1 MKRIRRERT
10 AEFKAEAVRLVE
22 QTGRPAT
29 VVARE
34 LGIHPSVLQ
43 AWVRAGSAAPPRRV
57 EPAESVEEENR
68 RLRRENAT
76 LRDERDILKKA
87 AAYFAN
93 ASR

>member
-1 MKRIRRERT
+1 MKRIRRQHT
-10 AEFKAEAVRLVE
+10 AEFKAHAVRLVE

-34 LGIHPSVLQ
+34 LGLHPAVLQ
-43 AWVRAGSAAPPRRV
+43 GWVRATSAAPVGRGAV
-57 EPAESVEEENR
+57 DESLEAENR
-68 RLRRENAT
+68 RLREENAQ
-76 LRDERDILKKA
+76 LRDERDLLKKA

>member
-1 MKRIRRERT
+1 MKRIRRQRT
-10 AEFKAEAVRLVE
+10 AEFKAQAVRLVE

-43 AWVRAGSAAPPRRV
+43 GWVRAAAAAPRAR
-57 EPAESVEEENR
+57 AESAESLEEENR

>member
-1 MKRIRRERT
+1 MKRIRRQHT
-10 AEFKAEAVRLVE
+10 AEFKAQAVRLVE

-34 LGIHPSVLQ
+34 LGLHPEVLRS
-43 AWVRAGSAAPPRRV
+43 WMRAAADTPSTRRD
-57 EPAESVEEENR
+57 AGESLEEEVR

>member
-1 MKRIRRERT
+1 MKRIRRQHT
-10 AEFKAEAVRLVE
+10 AEFKREAVRLVA

-34 LGIHPSVLQ
+34 LGLHPEVLR
-43 AWVRAGSAAPPRRV
+43 AWMRASPEAPRERGPG
-57 EPAESVEEENR
+57 AESLEAENR
-68 RLRRENAT
+68 RLRQENAQ
-76 LRDERDILKKA
+76 LRDERDLLKKA

>member
-1 MKRIRRERT
+1 MKRIRRQYT

-29 VVARE
+29 VIARE
-34 LGIHPSVLQ
+34 LGVHPEVLGR
-43 AWVRAGSAAPPRRV
+43 WRRAAAAAPAPRG
-57 EPAESVEEENR
+57 AATESLEDENR

-76 LRDERDILKKA
+76 LREEREILKKA
-87 AAYFAN
+87 TAYFAN

>member
-1 MKRIRRERT
+1 MKRIRHKRT
-10 AEFKAEAVRLVE
+10 AEFKAQAVRLVE

-43 AWVRAGSAAPPRRV
+43 GWMRAASTAPRAAPT
-57 EPAESVEEENR
+57 ASLEEENR
-68 RLRRENAT
+68 RLRQENAT
-76 LRDERDILKKA
+76 LRDERDLLKKA

>member
-1 MKRIRRERT
+1 M
-10 AEFKAEAVRLVE
+10 RLVE

-43 AWVRAGSAAPPRRV
+43 GWVRAASAAPRALA
-57 EPAESVEEENR
+57 EPAASLEEENR

>member
-1 MKRIRRERT
+1 MKRIRRQRT
-10 AEFKAEAVRLVE
+10 AEFKAQAVRLVE

-34 LGIHPSVLQ
+34 LGIHPTVLQ
-43 AWVRAGSAAPPRRV
+43 GWVRAAAAAPGARA
-57 EPAESVEEENR
+57 EPTESLEEENR

>member
-1 MKRIRRERT
+1 MKRIRKERS
-10 AEFKAEAVRLVE
+10 AEFKAQAVRLVE

-34 LGIHPSVLQ
+34 LGIHPAVLQ
-43 AWVRAGSAAPPRRV
+43 AWVRAASGPPPARA
-57 EPAESVEEENR
+57 EPGESLEAENR
-68 RLRRENAT
+68 RLRREIAT